1 MRKSKDHGTEIRE
14 HIMARHA
21 HEFVE
26 RYEGMMAFGYSR
38 EEDERSLIAFLQ
50 KFSDD
55 DLMRILSSRL
65 SDAEI
70 DGLVD
75 RLSGLL
81 RRHLSD
87 AEYHRY
93 FLKD

>member
-1 MRKSKDHGTEIRE
+1 MR
-14 HIMARHA
+14 RHR

-26 RYEGMMAFGYSR
+26 EYEGMMAFGYSR

-55 DLMRILSSRL
+55 DLMKLLTGRL
-65 SDAEI
+65 SDSEI
-70 DGLVD
+70 EEVVD
-75 RLSGLL
+75 RLTGLMKK
-81 RRHLSD
+81 HMSEQ
-87 AEYHRY
+87 EYHRH

>member
-1 MRKSKDHGTEIRE
+1 MR
-14 HIMARHA
+14 RHQ

-26 RYEGMMAFGYSR
+26 TYDGMMAFGYSR

-55 DLMRILSSRL
+55 DLMELLSGRL
-65 SDAEI
+65 SDSEI
-70 DGLVD
+70 EALVD
-75 RLSGLL
+75 HLIGLMKK
-81 RRHLSD
+81 HLSEE
-87 AEYHRY
+87 EYHRY

>member
-1 MRKSKDHGTEIRE
+1 MRKSKDPRTEIRE
-14 HIMARHA
+14 RKMARHR
-21 HEFVE
+21 HDFVE
-26 RYEGMMAFGYSR
+26 LYEGMMAFGYSR

-55 DLMRILSSRL
+55 DLMKILSNRL

-70 DGLVD
+70 EGLVD

-87 AEYHRY
+87 AEYHSY

>member
-1 MRKSKDHGTEIRE
+1 MR
-14 HIMARHA
+14 RHR

-26 RYEGMMAFGYSR
+26 EYDGMMAFGFSR

-55 DLMRILSSRL
+55 ELMKLLSRRL
-65 SDAEI
+65 SDSEI
-70 DGLVD
+70 GELVD
-75 RLSGLL
+75 HLTGLMKKYM
-81 RRHLSD
+81 SEK
-87 AEYHRY
+87 EYHHH

>member
-1 MRKSKDHGTEIRE
+1 MR
-14 HIMARHA
+14 RHR

-26 RYEGMMAFGYSR
+26 EYDGMMAFGYSR

-55 DLMRILSSRL
+55 ELMKLMSNRL
-65 SDAEI
+65 SDSEI
-70 DGLVD
+70 EELVD
-75 RLSGLL
+75 HLTGLMKK
-81 RRHLSD
+81 HMSEE
-87 AEYHRY
+87 EYHHH